1 MPCVD
6 SNNTDHVST
15 HNIGYRNHDQDR
27 FKESDDGALTN
38 PVLPATATQM
48 RKISIGYAVW
58 NGTRL

>member
-1 MPCVD
+1 M
-6 SNNTDHVST
+6 
-15 HNIGYRNHDQDR
+15 